1 MIKKILEQLE
11 SCISN
16 KSLNVSIIDHKVHAH
31 PITLASSVDS
41 IIDDLKYLR
50 DSKELSFKVLTD
62 IFGVDYPDREKR
74 FEIGYNLLS
83 VQHNVRLIVK
93 VFAHENEVV
102 PSAVTVY
109 SAANWY
115 EREVWDMYGIQFKD
129 HPDLRRILTDYGFDG
144 HPLRKDF
151 PLTGYVEVRY
161 DIEKKKV
168 VYEPVKLTQEFRE
181 FDFLSPWEG
190 SEYKLPGDEKAV
202 K

>member
-16 KSLNVSIIDHKVHAH
+16 KSLNVSIIDHNTHAH
-31 PITLASSVDS
+31 TITLVSSVDS

-74 FEIGYNLLS
+74 FEVGYNLLS
-83 VQHNVRLIVK
+83 VQHNVRIIVK

-102 PSAVTVY
+102 PSAVPVY
-109 SAANWY
+109 TAANWY
-115 EREVWDMYGIQFKD
+115 EREVWDMYGIQFKG

-190 SEYKLPGDEKAV
+190 PEYKLPGDEKAV